1 MSSDEDLTRK
11 PTSPVLVRIA
21 QRLAAGAVV
30 ASTTLGGACGDDDA
44 QTDAGIIAPMP
55 PPMDASLEPE
65 EDAGII
71 APMPPPMDA
80 SLEPDPI
87 PPMPPPMP
95 DPDDMDPVP
104 PMPPPPSE

>member
-1 MSSDEDLTRK
+1 
-11 PTSPVLVRIA
+11 
-21 QRLAAGAVV
+21 
-30 ASTTLGGACGDDDA
+30 
-44 QTDAGIIAPMP
+44 
-55 PPMDASLEPE
+55 MDASFEPE